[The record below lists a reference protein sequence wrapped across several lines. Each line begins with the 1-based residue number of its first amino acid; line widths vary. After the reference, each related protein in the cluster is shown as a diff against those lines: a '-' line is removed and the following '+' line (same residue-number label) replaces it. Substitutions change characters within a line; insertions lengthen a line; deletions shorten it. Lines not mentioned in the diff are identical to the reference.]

1 MKPIQQIHMQT
12 AELHSK
18 LSKAVRSKVG
28 AVLVTKQGVTLT
40 GYNGT
45 PSGCPNVCEDVLAD
59 GTLVTR
65 ADVIHAETNAVL
77 KAAREGISCVDAEI
91 YVTLAP
97 CLACS
102 AMLIQAGV
110 RKVYYR
116 HSYRDNAGVSY
127 LTNAGIEV
135 EQLL

>member
-1 MKPIQQIHMQT
+1 MQPVDFIYMQM
-12 AELHSK
+12 AELHAS
-18 LSKAVRSKVG
+18 LSKATRAKVG
-28 AVLVTKQGVTLT
+28 AVLVTKHGVTLT

-45 PSGCPNVCEDVLAD
+45 PRGSSNVCEDTLPD
-59 GTLVTR
+59 GSLVTR
-65 ADVIHAETNAVL
+65 KDVLHAETNTVL
-77 KAAREGISCVDAEI
+77 KAAKEGISCVDADM

-116 HSYRDNAGVSY
+116 KQYRNNEGVDY
-127 LTNAGIEV
+127 LRTNGV
-135 EQLL
+135 ETEQI

>member
-1 MKPIQQIHMQT
+1 MQPIAEIHMQT
-12 AELHSK
+12 AELHARM
-18 LSKAVRSKVG
+18 SKATRAKVG
-28 AVLVTKQGVTLT
+28 AVLVTRHGVTLT

-45 PSGCPNVCEDVLAD
+45 PRGCSNVCEDALPD
-59 GTLVTR
+59 GSLVTR
-65 ADVIHAETNAVL
+65 KDVIHAETNAVL
-77 KAAREGISCVDAEI
+77 KAAKEGISCIDADM

-116 HSYRDNAGVSY
+116 KQYRNNEGVDY
-127 LTNAGIEV
+127 LRTNGV
-135 EQLL
+135 ETEQI